1 MISKI
6 LALLLSLLS
15 LSQTTLDAY
24 IAETNLGGNL
34 FLVNRTYMLDRE
46 YVPEDLV
53 KPNVLKT
60 SEDITMRQEAARAL
74 EEMFQCALA
83 EGGFTL
89 QAVSGYRAYNTQ
101 AAIFERKINNTG
113 SKKKAQLLVAP
124 AGSSE
129 HQLGLAMDVGRKTN
143 TDLNKSFGSTPE
155 GIWVAEN
162 AHRFGYIIRYKKEW
176 TEITGYAYEPWHIRY
191 VGKEHAERIYTLDIP
206 LEHYIEQLQKA
217 AFGERIMAAG
227 GVQQ

>member
-1 MISKI
+1 MVSKI
-6 LALLLSLLS
+6 LLLLLSLLS

-34 FLVNRTYMLDRE
+34 FLVNRTYSLDRE
-46 YVPEDLV
+46 YVPEDLI
-53 KPNVLKT
+53 KPDVLKT
-60 SEDITMRQEAARAL
+60 NGDITMRKEAAHAL
-74 EEMFQCALA
+74 EGLFLAAQAEM
-83 EGGFTL
+83 GYTL

-101 AAIFERKINNTG
+101 SAIFERKISNTG

-124 AGSSE
+124 AGTSE

-143 TDLNKSFGSTPE
+143 TDLNKNFGTTPE

-162 AHRFGYIIRYKKEW
+162 AHRFGYIIRYKQGW

-191 VGKEHAERIYTLDIP
+191 VGQEHAERIYALDIP
-206 LEHYIEQLQKA
+206 LEHYIEQLQQA
-217 AFGERIMAAG
+217 AFGDKLMATG
-227 GVQQ
+227 GIQ